1 MATEVPVYLFTGFLE
16 GGKSTL
22 IQETMEDPK
31 FNSGERTLL
40 ILCEEGEVEMDLTA
54 FTDGGSNTLVRVVEQ
69 EADLNPQT
77 LDQWRKEARAQRVMI
92 EYNGMW
98 MLQSLFQNL
107 PEGWLIYQEVLLV
120 DASTFLGYNANMRSL
135 VVDKLNT
142 CEMVVFN
149 RCSPSVDRKTLHQIV
164 RATNRRTDIIYE
176 DEGNVEFDDIE
187 DPLPFDIDAPVIE
200 IGERDYALWYRDA
213 AEDPRKYSG
222 KTVRFKAMTCLTR
235 RLPKDQFIPGR
246 FVMTCCEADT
256 TFMGFICKLPGCQQ
270 LEQRSWITVTATVR
284 AAKHPVYQGQLGP
297 ILTAVSVEPAQP
309 AQQEIATFY

>member
-1 MATEVPVYLFTGFLE
+1 MPTEVPVYLFTGFLE

-40 ILCEEGEVEMDLTA
+40 ILCEEGEVEMDPTA
-54 FTDGGSNTLVRVVEQ
+54 FTDGGKNTVVKVVEE

-77 LDQWRKEARAQRVMI
+77 LDQWRKETRAQRVMI

-107 PEGWLIYQEVLLV
+107 PDGWLIYQEVLLV

-135 VVDKLNT
+135 VVDKLST

-149 RCSPSVDRKTLHQIV
+149 RCAPSIDRMSLHQIV
-164 RATNRRTDIIYE
+164 RGTSRRTDIIYE

-200 IGERDYALWYRDA
+200 IGDRDYALWYRDA

-256 TFMGFICKLPGCQQ
+256 TFMGFICKFPGCQQ
-270 LEQRSWITVTATVR
+270 LQQRSWITVTATVR
-284 AAKHPVYQGQLGP
+284 TAKHPIYQGQLGP
-297 ILTAVSVEPAQP
+297 ILTAVSVEPAEP

>member
-40 ILCEEGEVEMDLTA
+40 LLCEEGEVELDPAA
-54 FTDGGSNTLVRVVEQ
+54 FADGGKGTFVKVVED
-69 EADLNPQT
+69 EADLNPKT
-77 LDQWRKEARAQRVMI
+77 LDQWRKEVKAERVLV

-98 MLQSLFQNL
+98 QLQSLFQNL
-107 PEGWLIYQEVLLV
+107 PEGWIIYQEVLLV
-120 DASTFLGYNANMRSL
+120 DGSTFLTYNANMRSL
-135 VVDKLNT
+135 VVDKLTT

-149 RCSPSVDRKTLHQIV
+149 RCIPSVDRMMLHQIV
-164 RATNRRTDIIYE
+164 RATSRRTDIIYE
-176 DEGNVEFDDIE
+176 NDGEVDFDDIE
-187 DPLPFDIDAPVIE
+187 DPLPFDLDAPVVE
-200 IGERDYALWYRDA
+200 IADRDYALWYRDA

-222 KTVRFKAMTCLTR
+222 KTVRFKAMTCLTN

-256 TFMGFICKLPGCQQ
+256 TFMGFICKFPGCQQ
-270 LEQRSWITVTATVR
+270 LKQRSWITVTATVR
-284 AAKHPVYQGQLGP
+284 AAKHPLYRGELGP

-309 AQQEIATFY
+309 AEQEIATFY